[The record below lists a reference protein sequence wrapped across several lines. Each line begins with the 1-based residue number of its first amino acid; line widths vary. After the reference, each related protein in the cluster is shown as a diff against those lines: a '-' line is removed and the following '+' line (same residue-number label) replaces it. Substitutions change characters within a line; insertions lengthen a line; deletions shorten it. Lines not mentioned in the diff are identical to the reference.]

1 MTMNNYPSSTSQK
14 AIKTLVVISRYSD
27 ILQANVRQV
36 VKL

>member
-1 MTMNNYPSSTSQK
+1 MTVNNYPSSTSQK
-14 AIKTLVVISRYSD
+14 AIKMLVVISRYND

>member
-14 AIKTLVVISRYSD
+14 AIQMLVVISRYSD